1 MSEPDA
7 SSTVKG
13 ITKLDLDPVV
23 PTSPIAVGSN
33 NPVFLSIQQTKYLAS
48 YASLSAALSAI
59 GSSTK
64 TSLVVTSSTAVT
76 VDTTIT
82 NNISVILEGN
92 GVFNISSGKILT
104 IENGAGF
111 QSSPDRQAFSGA
123 GNVFF
128 SVSLPPAVYPEW
140 WGAVGDGSTDDIAAF
155 DKIITA
161 YPIAYVTGKII
172 KIVLNGGKNY
182 KCSNTWE
189 IDNRVELEGPGTMTF
204 AANKI
209 GIILHHI
216 ATKTG
221 SNDSRSAT
229 NSIVRSVRIN
239 GNNNSLTVVPTH
251 TVSVSGTTV
260 TRTAGASFVEELGYI
275 EGNTIHIDGYNYVID
290 EFVDGNTLEIKPFP
304 IIFNTTTHT
313 PTLTSVDNVRTW
325 NISGLWDGQD
335 IIIDGNTYSIDT
347 VDYNSG
353 YEVTLTST
361 FGTTGTYI
369 GYVQGL
375 ATETGLDARPNLFHG
390 IDLRS
395 QCRIE
400 DCYIYNFPGNA
411 ISAGGSNTQ
420 GIGGTTPNENNCFI
434 ERNAGYQNSGS
445 GFFSQGLNS
454 NQINVLNNDFTD
466 NRGYG
471 IWEHGFLGNQYFGN
485 HTSFN
490 YSGSTDMVKN
500 GVNGSTFLAEYTE
513 GGQPAETYGQNSIK
527 IGGTPGAGIAA
538 DSQGGYLRT
547 GGGINFINNL
557 AASVPIGGINTK
569 SVMSGLA
576 VTNQGNAM
584 LVFGAGEEDA
594 NVSTYPATQ
603 AKYPAYQLLY
613 GLPADGWYGLQ
624 FKTDTLTTPGTTA
637 WASGSE
643 AQEGGGTLWLRN
655 GFGVGERTLSSVPS
669 FRSRWK
675 WVTSIPTSGTTLAGD
690 IFWNSTGTPLG
701 WITTTAGT
709 IGSGA
714 VLTPFGA
721 SNVSTILTAT
731 ASLDFSNI
739 VKFTAGEL
747 TVTVSGAAVGDV
759 AHASPSTTLE
769 SGLVWS
775 SYVSAT
781 DTVTIRVANVTSAN
795 IDPASRSWRVAVIK
809 F

>member
-13 ITKLDLDPVV
+13 ITKLDLDPDV

-33 NPVFLSIQQTKYLAS
+33 NPVFLAIQQTKYLAS

-92 GVFNISSGKILT
+92 GVFNISSGKVLT

-111 QSSPDRQAFSGA
+111 QASPARQAFSGA
-123 GNVFF
+123 GNVLF
-128 SVSLPPAVYPEW
+128 SLSLPAVVYPEW
-140 WGAVGDGSTDDIAAF
+140 WGAVGDGSNDDLGAF
-155 DKIITA
+155 NKILTA
-161 YPIAYVTGKII
+161 YAIAPGKFI
-172 KIVLNGGKNY
+172 KIQLHSAKNY
-182 KCSNTWE
+182 KCSDSWE
-189 IDNRVELEGPGTMTF
+189 VDNGIELHGPSQMTF
-204 AANKI
+204 AANKR
-209 GIILHHI
+209 GIVLHHV

-221 SNDSRSAT
+221 SDNGRYAT
-229 NSIVRSVRIN
+229 GSIVRNVRVN
-239 GNNNSLTVVPTH
+239 GNNNSLTIVPTH
-251 TVSVSGTTV
+251 TVDVAGTTV
-260 TRTAGASFVEELGYI
+260 TATSGSFPDEVGYI
-275 EGNTIHIDGYNYVID
+275 EGNTININGYNYVID
-290 EFVDGNTLEIKPFP
+290 SWTDTDTLEIKPFP
-304 IIFNTTTHT
+304 LMVNASVHDAV
-313 PTLTSVDNVRTW
+313 LTIADYRAWDV
-325 NISGLWDGQD
+325 SGLWEGQD
-335 IIIDGNTYSIDT
+335 IIIGGNTYTIDT
-347 VDYNSG
+347 VEFDSG
-353 YEVTLTST
+353 YKLTLTSS
-361 FGTTGTYI
+361 FGGDTGVYVA
-369 GYVQGL
+369 YVQGL
-375 ATETGLDARPNLFHG
+375 ATETGLDARPNLYHG
-390 IDLRS
+390 FDLRTH
-395 QCRIE
+395 CRIDE
-400 DCYIYNFPGNA
+400 CYAYNFPGNG
-411 ISAGGSNTQ
+411 ISAGGSLTQ
-420 GIGGTTPNENNCFI
+420 GIPGTTPNENYCLI
-434 ERNAGYQNSGS
+434 ERNSCYQNSGS

-454 NQINVLNNDFTD
+454 NQIMVINCDFTD

-471 IWEHGFLGNQYFGN
+471 IWEYGFLGNQYFGN

-490 YSGSTDMVKN
+490 YSGSTEMVKN

-513 GGQPAETYGQNSIK
+513 GGQPPESYGQNGIK
-527 IGGTPGAGIAA
+527 IGGNPGAGITA

-637 WASGSE
+637 WALSGSE
-643 AQEGGGTLWLRN
+643 AQEGGGILWMRN
-655 GFGVGERTLSSVPS
+655 GFGVGERTLTGDPS
-669 FRSRWK
+669 FRSMWK

-721 SNVSTILTAT
+721 SGVSTVLTAT

-739 VKFTAGEL
+739 VKFTTGEL

-759 AHASPSTTLE
+759 AHASPNTTLE

-775 SYVSAT
+775 AYVSAA

-795 IDPASRSWRVAVIK
+795 IDPASRTWRVAVVK